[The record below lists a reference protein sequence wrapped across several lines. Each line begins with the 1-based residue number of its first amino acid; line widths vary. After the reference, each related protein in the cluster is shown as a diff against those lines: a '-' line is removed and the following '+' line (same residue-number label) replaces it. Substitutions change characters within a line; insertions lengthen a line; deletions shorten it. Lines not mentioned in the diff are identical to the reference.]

1 MSTNKKIW
9 QKVLILTAAAAL
21 TVAVGI
27 FAWSKG
33 VFLPQWIKWEEKTVK
48 VEKGETEVS
57 EIRLYDRKLEVMS
70 KEKTVWESP
79 EGILVQDFLWCDMNH
94 DGKDE
99 LLLLCWRIGRY
110 GDARPFWVEKD
121 EKKWSQHIYIY
132 QWKKDRIAPL
142 WMASDI
148 GMDVEKFEFDVEK
161 RLKITETSGKVTY
174 WDWLSWGLTL
184 IE

>member
-21 TVAVGI
+21 AVAVGI

-79 EGILVQDFLWCDMNH
+79 KGILVQDFLWCDMNH

-99 LLLLCWRIGRY
+99 LLLLC
-110 GDARPFWVEKD
+110 
-121 EKKWSQHIYIY
+121 
-132 QWKKDRIAPL
+132 
-142 WMASDI
+142 
-148 GMDVEKFEFDVEK
+148 
-161 RLKITETSGKVTY
+161 
-174 WDWLSWGLTL
+174 
-184 IE
+184 